1 MPRTKYLTPA
11 QVAEALGLSTYTVC
25 RKLRRG
31 ELTGIRAGDGPKA
44 PRRIPET
51 ELTKYAQ
58 RHAA

>member
-11 QVAEALGLSTYTVC
+11 QVAEALGMSTYTVC

-31 ELTGIRAGDGPKA
+31 ELTCIRAGDGPKA
-44 PRRIPET
+44 PWRIPET
-51 ELTKYAQ
+51 EITKYAQ